1 MGSTTGQHLRLE
13 VRVHEGGGDLLKSWD
28 LTKGGI
34 LQGTRHCQQ
43 NPICSLALYNKK
55 CVDFKQGYQDIPG
68 ILRAKIPAPSF
79 AFAFNSTSRTASVF
93 FSTRAFALASPNRT
107 QRENLPAARLLPL
120 KKMCDMCSPVCTLVT
135 SE

>member
-1 MGSTTGQHLRLE
+1 MGSTGQHLRLE

-34 LQGTRHCQQ
+34 LQGTHHCQQ

-93 FSTRAFALASPNRT
+93 FNSGIRPCQSKQNPERESTSCTPPST
-107 QRENLPAARLLPL
+107 QEN
-120 KKMCDMCSPVCTLVT
+120 V
-135 SE
+135 